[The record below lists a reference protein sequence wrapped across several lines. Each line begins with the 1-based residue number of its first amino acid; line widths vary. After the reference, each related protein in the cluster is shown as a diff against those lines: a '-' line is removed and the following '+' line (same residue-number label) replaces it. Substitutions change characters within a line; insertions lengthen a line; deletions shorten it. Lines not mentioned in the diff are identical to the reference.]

1 MKSIQRKNYTL
12 KMLLLIVFF
21 FFFFQISNLTS
32 LSNLCPHLIEVI
44 YFIPVFEQNLYGF
57 TVAIFSCQM

>member
-21 FFFFQISNLTS
+21 FFQISNLTS
-32 LSNLCPHLIEVI
+32 LGNLCPHLIEVI